1 MQDVLRSM
9 AAFGCLVNN
18 YFKGNGITYFPLY
31 AGPNWRYFFGFGI
44 IWTYQKWVIKII
56 KNRVICFRKISLSME
71 KMLDV

>member
-1 MQDVLRSM
+1 MFEGAWQSLDVWSTIIL
-9 AAFGCLVNN
+9 
-18 YFKGNGITYFPLY
+18 KGTASLIFPLY

-71 KMLDV
+71 KMQDV